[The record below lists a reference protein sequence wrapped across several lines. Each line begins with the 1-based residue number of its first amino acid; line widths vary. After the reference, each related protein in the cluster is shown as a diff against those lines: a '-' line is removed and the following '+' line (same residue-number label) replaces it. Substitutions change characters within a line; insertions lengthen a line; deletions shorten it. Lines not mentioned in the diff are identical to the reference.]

1 MNINKSAGGASSS
14 GVDECR
20 RLIEG
25 FAPPYMKAI
34 SCNDHLKPGKSGS
47 MLSSFIEESFQPIEG
62 RGIVGLVIASLFLA
76 ALPLLWFKRGKKN
89 ATSVAAINATAAEK
103 IPTITTNGGDKT
115 VCTTDSEFVAF
126 LDLLGK
132 SSSAPDGESNPQPN
146 PPAEVTFTR
155 NDVLKCSKCDDT
167 VAMKQPLQSMASL
180 LASPSE
186 GNQPFH
192 NMLFGLGDDETESSG
207 ISLDATA
214 PLLLPTLG
222 TEESQS
228 FHDVLFG
235 LGEYNCLS
243 CIGCGAHKQ
252 SDNSHRFLQWCEI
265 CEEDYCVA
273 CFRESSCDECGLDFV
288 CGGCV
293 VTCAQCNTDL
303 CRRCSAIKECGDCK
317 LEICN
322 DCRYAKG
329 RKDCDNACLGCL
341 NICSEHI
348 FPKLI
353 QEKDQLREEN
363 QKLHLEIEELRGEV
377 DILRSKTFSPNFNKR
392 TKLRRNL
399 FLGQSLPQSKAKG
412 RGKSESSSANKNN

>member
-1 MNINKSAGGASSS
+1 M
-14 GVDECR
+14 
-20 RLIEG
+20 
-25 FAPPYMKAI
+25 P
-34 SCNDHLKPGKSGS
+34 
-47 MLSSFIEESFQPIEG
+47 LSSFIDEYF
-62 RGIVGLVIASLFLA
+62 LVIASLFFGA

-192 NMLFGLGDDETESSG
+192 NMLFGLGDDEAESSG
-207 ISLDATA
+207 ISLDATD
-214 PLLLPTLG
+214 PLPESDTK
-222 TEESQS
+222 ESQS
-228 FHDVLFG
+228 FHNVLFG
-235 LGEYNCLS
+235 LGDYNCLS
-243 CIGCGAHKQ
+243 CTGCGAHNHQ
-252 SDNSHRFLQWCEI
+252 SDNGHRFLQWCEI
-265 CEEDYCVA
+265 CEEDYCMA

-293 VTCAQCNTDL
+293 VTCAKCNTAL
-303 CRRCSAIKECGDCK
+303 CRRCSAIKECDDCK

-341 NICSEHI
+341 NICTEHI

-363 QKLHLEIEELRGEV
+363 QKLRLEIEKLRGEV

-392 TKLRRNL
+392 TKWRRNL
-399 FLGQSLPQSKAKG
+399 FLDQSLPQSKAKG
-412 RGKSESSSANKNN
+412 RGKSESSSANKNNWSIKSNPEPLPTHVYCWNNKYKRHCVSRWRKNVFG